1 MLDSTCTIIFMS
13 SLAAARA
20 DNFYYPPE
28 WDPKKGGLNKFH
40 GQHALRERAR
50 KIDQG
55 ILIISFEMPY
65 NIWCGGCGSMI
76 AKGVQFNAENKQI
89 SDARHFDDYSINK
102 SLRAKLRN
110 QKKRVAEEEL
120 AARKIGL
127 GIRLLPASEEDTAAA
142 KCVKFSSNF
151 VINLSNEW
159 LRHII

>member
-1 MLDSTCTIIFMS
+1 
-13 SLAAARA
+13 
-20 DNFYYPPE
+20 
-28 WDPKKGGLNKFH
+28 
-40 GQHALRERAR
+40 
-50 KIDQG
+50 
-55 ILIISFEMPY
+55 MPY
-65 NIWCGGCGSMI
+65 NIWCGGFGSMI
-76 AKGVQFNAENKQI
+76 AKGVQFNAEKKQI

-102 SLRAKLRN
+102 SLRGNLEYN

-120 AARKIGL
+120 AARKMGL